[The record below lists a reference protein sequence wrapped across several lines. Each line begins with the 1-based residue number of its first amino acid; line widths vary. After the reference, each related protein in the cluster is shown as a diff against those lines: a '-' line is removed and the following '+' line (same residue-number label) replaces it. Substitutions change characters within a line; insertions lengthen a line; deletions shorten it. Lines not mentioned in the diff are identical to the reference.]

1 MRAPLVALGSGLL
14 LSLSACGPE
23 GLDDPLGESALD
35 LAASQR
41 KVGLT
46 PGDDD
51 HAELVKLLPVAKS
64 EGAASRHVALQLTPA
79 QLPHLAPGDR
89 LTVAA
94 EVQVTTRCDVGQVAP
109 GCDYDPHVK
118 AQLILTGDPNGKDG
132 NGAGATVLG
141 TQSTQCSKAEHHC
154 MFVFRPGQT
163 SASLGRLPCMASDS
177 CRVNLVLWAW
187 HPDARSDGQDE
198 VLVGGNDHDFLQN
211 HKVEGDV
218 SRLMAVRERGV
229 RASDRDVRETSG
241 SGTMSVN
248 TTARPE
254 VVYSQ
259 RLTSSGLRAG
269 EQFLI
274 EAQVD
279 TDVGGRVRFST
290 ELMLAPGPEDTDG
303 RSVDEVTPKHLG
315 EQNGFN
321 CTSRCTTHKVA
332 VFRVDRPL
340 SGSWF
345 VNVVAKSEVPGGGST
360 RVSVN
365 KGQGFVRTTRW
376 GPQLSR

>member
-1 MRAPLVALGSGLL
+1 MRAPLLGLLCGLL
-14 LSLSACGPE
+14 LSFTGCGPE
-23 GLDDPLGESALD
+23 ALEEPLGESALD
-35 LAASQR
+35 LAAGQR
-41 KVGLT
+41 KVALT
-46 PGDDD
+46 PGADD
-51 HAELVKLLPVAKS
+51 HAELVKLLPVARS
-64 EGAASRHVALQLTPA
+64 EAAASRHVALQLTPA

-118 AQLILTGDPNGKDG
+118 AQLILTGDPNGKDASG
-132 NGAGATVLG
+132 PGAKVLA

-163 SASLGRLPCMASDS
+163 STGLDRLPCMANDS

-229 RASDRDVRETSG
+229 RAQDRDVRETSG

-248 TTARPE
+248 TTARAE

-259 RLTSSGLRAG
+259 RLTSSGLEPG

-274 EAQVD
+274 EAEVQ

-290 ELMLAPGPEDTDG
+290 ELMLAPGPEDADG
-303 RSVDEVTPKHLG
+303 RAVDEVTPKHLG

-360 RVSVN
+360 SVRVN
-365 KGQGFVRTTRW
+365 KAEGFVRTTRW
-376 GPQLSR
+376 GAQLAK

>member
-132 NGAGATVLG
+132 NGAGATVLDI
-141 TQSTQCSKAEHHC
+141 QSTQCSKAEHHC

-163 SASLGRLPCMASDS
+163 SASLERLPCMASDS

-269 EQFLI
+269 E
-274 EAQVD
+274 
-279 TDVGGRVRFST
+279 RVPVRIICAIS
-290 ELMLAPGPEDTDG
+290 AREDTRTVSAAGMLTNLSVSGALLSAKTRLGDKG
-303 RSVDEVTPKHLG
+303 NLISVKFRMTIRDIEVVTAIDASIRSLTQDDTGEFLHGIQFAGLPNEVAIALTAFVYHKLA
-315 EQNGFN
+315 E
-321 CTSRCTTHKVA
+321 TSR
-332 VFRVDRPL
+332 
-340 SGSWF
+340 
-345 VNVVAKSEVPGGGST
+345 
-360 RVSVN
+360 
-365 KGQGFVRTTRW
+365 
-376 GPQLSR
+376 